1 LFDSN
6 FVARPVGHVATGRRN
21 VRGEKSMNDNEL
33 SGAITTT
40 QAAAAEAVAA
50 FNASASPDLLE
61 GQPTGTVSTARA
73 TAAAAAKSYA
83 TRRGVSEQRHVNFR
97 LWVQSFDGQTYCD
110 WAARASLLSQAIT
123 ARNEAVEAIWRCAAG
138 QGDSPAQ
145 PDDVTAG
152 EVTAAAVRSRRARS
166 IRRCGITLILLSPV
180 AWVWAHLFWPGA
192 GAEMSV
198 QAILPSVLLLL
209 GSAGVVAGVGMAR
222 PLRRENSNAT
232 VVSAGRMTP
241 GWLTAPSQPG
251 QVPSPWTE
259 DAKVGQRLDQFMHDA
274 YTNFPKPG
282 ELPALRIPDVRAGR
296 TEPSLPVRALL
307 EQFAA
312 ADALEH
318 L

>member
-1 LFDSN
+1 
-6 FVARPVGHVATGRRN
+6 
-21 VRGEKSMNDNEL
+21 MNDNEL
-33 SGAITTT
+33 SSAVTTT
-40 QAAAAEAVAA
+40 QAAATAAVSA
-50 FNASASPDLLE
+50 FYASASPDLLE
-61 GQPTGTVSTARA
+61 GQQTGTVSTARA

-110 WAARASLLSQAIT
+110 WAARASLLNRAIT
-123 ARNEAVEAIWRCAAG
+123 ARDEAIEAIRRCEAG

-152 EVTAAAVRSRRARS
+152 QMTAAAVRSKRARS
-166 IRRCGITLILLSPV
+166 IRRCGITLVLLSPV
-180 AWVWAHLFWPGA
+180 AWVCAHFFWPGA

-198 QAILPSVLLLL
+198 QAIAPSVLLLL
-209 GSAGVVAGVGMAR
+209 GSARIVSGVRMAR
-222 PLRRENSNAT
+222 PLRGDSSTAT

-241 GWLTAPSQPG
+241 LGPASPSQPG
-251 QVPSPWTE
+251 QLPSPWTE

-296 TEPSLPVRALL
+296 TEASLPVRALL

-312 ADALEH
+312 ADALAH